1 MFNIFIRTVI
11 LYFTVILVIRLMGKR
26 QIGEIQPYELVIT
39 IMLSD
44 LASLPMQD
52 PRLPLLLG
60 VIPMVT
66 LLMIKM
72 ILTQLQLK
80 SSNVRRFLD
89 GTPVLLI
96 KDGRLQIQNMTKQKI
111 AIDDILSALRT
122 KGILDINQ
130 VQFAILENDGTVS
143 VFPKEDDS
151 PVTKK
156 DLKIQ
161 VKEKVLPRI
170 LYIEGQF
177 VYTSLKE
184 IKKDQNWLC
193 KELKKIGA
201 PPMKELFLVILR
213 SDNKFYIETKKDYE
227 KGNDII

>member
-80 SSNVRRFLD
+80 SANVRRFLD

-201 PPMKELFLVILR
+201 PPIKELFLVILR

-227 KGNDII
+227 KGTDII

>member
-151 PVTKK
+151 SVTKK

>member
-60 VIPMVT
+60 VTPMVT

>member
-80 SSNVRRFLD
+80 SANVRRFLD

-170 LYIEGQF
+170 LYIEGEF

-213 SDNKFYIETKKDYE
+213 SDNKFYIETKKDYK
-227 KGNDII
+227 KGTDII

>member
-1 MFNIFIRTVI
+1 MFNIFIRTII
-11 LYFTVILVIRLMGKR
+11 LYFFVILVIRLMGKR

-60 VIPMVT
+60 IIPMVT
-66 LLMIKM
+66 LLMIKI

-80 SSNVRRFLD
+80 SANVRRFLD

-96 KDGRLQIQNMTKQKI
+96 KDGRLEIQNMTKQKI

-227 KGNDII
+227 KGTDII